1 MRITLVLIRVT
12 IAVWKH
18 RDQKHLGKGKVYVA
32 YSTHHGLSSQELKQ
46 SRNPEAGQR
55 RWRGLLDKILCAT
68 DLGGKEPR
76 GPTLGERQTHHADS
90 IYVGVLLRE
99 REWGKEPGRDGRREG
114 RNEGG
119 RRGGEREGEANI
131 FLPLQENS

>member
-1 MRITLVLIRVT
+1 MPCGNTVTKSISGRERFMWLTLHATVY
-12 IAVWKH
+12 H
-18 RDQKHLGKGKVYVA
+18 RGN
-32 YSTHHGLSSQELKQ
+32 SSSAETRRQEL
-46 SRNPEAGQR
+46 RQR
-55 RWRGLLDKILCAT
+55 RWRVLLDKILCAT

-76 GPTLGERQTHHADS
+76 GPTLGERQTRHADS

-99 REWGKEPGRDGRREG
+99 RDWGKEPGREGRREG

-119 RRGGEREGEANI
+119 RRGGEREGEASI